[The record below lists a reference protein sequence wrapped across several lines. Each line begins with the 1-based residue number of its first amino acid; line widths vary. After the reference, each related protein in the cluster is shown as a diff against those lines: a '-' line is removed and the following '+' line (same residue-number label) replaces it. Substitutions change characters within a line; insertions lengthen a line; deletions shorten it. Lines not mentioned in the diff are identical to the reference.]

1 MSSFPP
7 PPIPIT
13 LPKVIDSLKL
23 AFPYI
28 KHKGL
33 KTLVADVLMTGHIDQ
48 KPRFIIQRLHVW
60 QMAGIHWQVGR
71 LLKDVIMRAELI
83 DAGFLA
89 KYDDSELSGINIRTR
104 QIPEWVEARKRRRQ
118 AAALPQPPTT

>member
-13 LPKVIDSLKL
+13 IPKVIDSLKL

-28 KHKGL
+28 RHKVL
-33 KTLVADVLMTGHIDQ
+33 KTLVAEILMTGHIDH
-48 KPRFIIQRLHVW
+48 KSRFIIRGLHTA

-71 LLKDVIMRAELI
+71 LLRDVIMRSEITDAE
-83 DAGFLA
+83 FLA
-89 KYDDSELSGINIRTR
+89 RYDDSELSGINVRTR
-104 QIPEWVEARKRRRQ
+104 QIPEWVEVRKRRRQ
-118 AAALPQPPTT
+118 APVVSQP